1 MLVGSL
7 VFLLGLMVGS
17 FLNVCIW
24 RLPEGEQVIRGRS
37 HCRNCRHPIP
47 WYDNLPLVSFL
58 FLRGRC
64 RFCRVPIS
72 FLYPVVEGLT
82 GLLFLGLW
90 LKFGWGAELA
100 VYAVLGAGL
109 IVVSVVDLRHMII
122 PDEITQPG
130 LGIGVLLSSLF
141 PALHGV
147 NGRWEGFL
155 ASLLGALVGG
165 GFVYAIG
172 WVGKQV
178 FRRKLKAIGEEEAMG
193 FGDVKLMAFIGSW
206 IGWQKVLLVNLFL
219 APLLGSVVGL
229 VARFRYGKDLIP
241 YGPFL
246 ALGTL
251 IVIFWADGIVGWYR
265 ALLR

>member
-1 MLVGSL
+1 MLGSVL
-7 VFLLGLMVGS
+7 FVFGLMVGS

-24 RLPEGEQVIRGRS
+24 RLPAGEQVFKGRS
-37 HCRNCRHPIP
+37 HCRGCGQVIP
-47 WYDNLPLVSFL
+47 WYDNIPLVSFL
-58 FLRGRC
+58 LLKARC
-64 RFCRVPIS
+64 RFCQVSISPI
-72 FLYPVVEGLT
+72 YPVVELIT
-82 GLLFLGLW
+82 ALLFLSVW
-90 LKFGWGAELA
+90 HRFGVTAMGAI
-100 VYAVLGAGL
+100 YAALGAGL
-109 IVVSVVDLRHMII
+109 IVVSVVDLREMII

-130 LGIGVLLSSLF
+130 LGIGVLLSFLF

-193 FGDVKLMAFIGSW
+193 FGDVKLMAFVGSL
-206 IGWQKVLLVNLFL
+206 IGWKETLLVNLFL
-219 APLLGSVVGL
+219 APFLGSIIGL
-229 VARFRYGKDLIP
+229 VARYRYGKDLIP

-251 IVIFWADGIVGWYR
+251 AVIVWGDGIIGWYR
-265 ALLR
+265 SFFR